1 MGEKPIFKYFTG
13 NEADQFTF
21 YRIPKLLFTN
31 KYFSGLSTDA
41 KVLYGLMLDRIG
53 LSVKNGWMDEQN
65 IAYIYFSVEDTMEF
79 LNCKKNKA
87 ISTIAELDVKDG
99 IGLIEK
105 KRQGQGKPTRIY
117 VKSFYIQEDK
127 AEISGSEVEKT
138 NFKRF
143 EKSTSKG
150 LENKP
155 QEVGKINPNKNNNN
169 NTDFN
174 DNKSNLISSEEME
187 KKRDS
192 VMSEYS
198 GYSKLVRENIGY
210 DSLIERH
217 PFEVDII
224 REIYELILETVI
236 SRNEEIVIAKDRYP
250 LELVRSRFLKLNYD
264 HIEYVLGCLK
274 DNTTK
279 VRNIKKYM
287 LTVLFNAPTTIGSY
301 YQQAVNYDMQNMH
314 L

>member
-65 IAYIYFSVEDTMEF
+65 RAYIYFSVEDTMEF

-87 ISTIAELDVKDG
+87 IATIAELDVKDG

-117 VKSFYIQEDK
+117 VKSFYIQGDK

-174 DNKSNLISSEEME
+174 DNKSNLIIATNGE
-187 KKRDS
+187 KRFADMDEVKEILKRLESKGASILIGNGKYMVIFNDDKTFEQITGKFLVGS
-192 VMSEYS
+192 MLVMTIEDDV
-198 GYSKLVRENIGY
+198 L
-210 DSLIERH
+210 SLIPDDELEVVMDLLESRMVTMVNDGER
-217 PFEVDII
+217 FSAL
-224 REIYELILETVI
+224 EIL
-236 SRNEEIVIAKDRYP
+236 
-250 LELVRSRFLKLNYD
+250 
-264 HIEYVLGCLK
+264 
-274 DNTTK
+274 
-279 VRNIKKYM
+279 
-287 LTVLFNAPTTIGSY
+287 
-301 YQQAVNYDMQNMH
+301 
-314 L
+314 